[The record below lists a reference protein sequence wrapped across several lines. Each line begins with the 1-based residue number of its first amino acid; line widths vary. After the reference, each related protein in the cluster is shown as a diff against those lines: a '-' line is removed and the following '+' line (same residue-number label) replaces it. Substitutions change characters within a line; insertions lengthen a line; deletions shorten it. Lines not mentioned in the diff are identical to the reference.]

1 MDLSN
6 YMRNHM
12 NIHDNV
18 NSDNEEEPV
27 RGGQYRHK
35 KFYAVPNRVDSEDVL
50 DLSSPGPSTPRD
62 RMWRPVQPAFAP
74 QQPAFVPQQPAF
86 VPQQAFVPQP
96 VAQPP
101 PRDLNANP
109 FLLANM
115 PQQRH
120 VPRSVLIPGQPLEQ
134 HHQLP
139 PVPDFCK

>member
-1 MDLSN
+1 MKRKMSEV
-6 YMRNHM
+6 
-12 NIHDNV
+12 NIDTKSFMQSLIELTQN
-18 NSDNEEEPV
+18 
-27 RGGQYRHK
+27 
-35 KFYAVPNRVDSEDVL
+35 VL
-50 DLSSPGPSTPRD
+50 DLSRPGTSTPRD
-62 RMWRPVQPAFAP
+62 RMWRPVQPTFV
-74 QQPAFVPQQPAF
+74 QPAFVPQQPAF

-120 VPRSVLIPGQPLEQ
+120 VPRDVLTPGQPQEQ

-139 PVPDFCK
+139 PVKDFCK